1 MRRELGLAELAKLC
15 ARCPI
20 KAAQSFFEDSRM
32 SALKGLFYP
41 RTPTGKASI
50 VPPVPWHYSGELI
63 TLEYRADPANI
74 AALLPEGFSL
84 ADEDPGAVAAIWADW
99 QSVSEEP
106 GHILDPVRVQYKEMF
121 FVVRCKFQ
129 GKVYSRCIYIWVDK
143 EFAVLRGQHQGYPK
157 KLGNIHMSRPVVVGK
172 AGPRLEPGG
181 TFGVTLAAFD
191 RRLAEG
197 HFTITEACDSPGFVN
212 SHPMAHNRWMPAIET
227 DGTDSLNEVVT
238 MSSFD
243 VEKGRCFRGNF
254 DLSLFDSPVEE
265 LLDIA
270 PQEKIAGYWH
280 EVGVSW
286 KAGTTLWRSNMA

>member
-1 MRRELGLAELAKLC
+1 MPE
-15 ARCPI
+15 
-20 KAAQSFFEDSRM
+20 
-32 SALKGLFYP
+32 LKGLFYP

-63 TLEYRADPANI
+63 TLEYRTNPDKV
-74 AALLPEGFSL
+74 AALLPAGFDL

-129 GKVYSRCIYIWVDK
+129 GKHYSRCIYIWVDK
-143 EFAVLRGQHQGYPK
+143 EFAVLRGIHQGYPK
-157 KLGNIHMSRPVVVGK
+157 KLGSIHMSRPVVVGK

-197 HFTITEACDSPGFVN
+197 RFTITEACDSPGFVN
-212 SHPMAHNRWMPAIET
+212 GLPMAHNRWLPAIET
-227 DGTDSLNEVVT
+227 DGTQSLDEVVT

-243 VEKGRCFRGNF
+243 VEKGRCFKGDF
-254 DLSLFDSPVEE
+254 DLDLFDSPVEE
-265 LLDIA
+265 LLDLA
-270 PQEKIAGYWH
+270 PVEKIAGYWH
-280 EVGVSW
+280 EIGVSW
-286 KAGTTLWRSNMA
+286 RAGTTLSRNNLV

>member
-1 MRRELGLAELAKLC
+1 
-15 ARCPI
+15 
-20 KAAQSFFEDSRM
+20 M

-63 TLEYRADPANI
+63 TLEYSTDPKKI
-74 AALLPEGFSL
+74 AALLPEGFEP

-129 GKVYSRCIYIWVDK
+129 GVTYSRCIYIWVDK

-157 KLGNIHMSRPVVVGK
+157 KLGSIHMSRPVVVGK

-197 HFTITEACDSPGFVN
+197 SFTITEACEKPGFVN
-212 SHPMAHNRWMPAIET
+212 GHPMAHNRWMPAIET

-243 VEKGRCFRGNF
+243 VDFGRCFKGNF

-286 KAGTTLWRSNMA
+286 KAGTTLWRNNLA